1 MWNWLVLRLS
11 SLRFFMLLSVFL
23 DLRELIFVVVLHLDN
38 NIWLIVAF
46 RRHCLVAL
54 ELALGR

>member
-1 MWNWLVLRLS
+1 MPRLS

-23 DLRELIFVVVLHLDN
+23 DLRELIFVVVLHLDD

-46 RRHCLVAL
+46 RRRCLVAL
-54 ELALGR
+54 ELTLGR